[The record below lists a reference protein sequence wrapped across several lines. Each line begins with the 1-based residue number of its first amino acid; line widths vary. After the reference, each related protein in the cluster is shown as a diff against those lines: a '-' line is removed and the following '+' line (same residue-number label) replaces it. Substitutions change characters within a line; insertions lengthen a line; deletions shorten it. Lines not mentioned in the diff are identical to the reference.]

1 MPEKS
6 VFPEEDGTVNTV
18 KLYATLDECED
29 RNTPINLAKAIIEFS
44 MVDNDI
50 EIFGNNFLEMV
61 EYLNVKARHV
71 RNEMQMTR

>member
-1 MPEKS
+1 M
-6 VFPEEDGTVNTV
+6 NTV

-71 RNEMQMTR
+71 RNEIQKQNLIP